1 MRPQKPFW
9 YVLAV
14 FLVTGV
20 LALLFQE
27 TMITRVFFFSG
38 FFILICLVWST
49 FSVRGLQLRRFTRS
63 HQLQVGLRFNERFEV
78 SNNNRIVRLWLEV
91 LDGSNLPYSH
101 GSNVLTFIGPR
112 GERSYERSTL
122 LTRRGEFML
131 GPTIL
136 RSGDPFGLFIS
147 SKQFDPINSLLVLPY
162 QIDIKRFPS
171 PPGQLSGGKALRLA
185 TTEITPYASGVREY
199 RPGDSLSRI
208 HWRTTAKRN
217 QLMVKEFDQ
226 DPQATVWIFLDAC
239 KATRI
244 VGAKQTLDEELDL
257 KSEELDR
264 EIPLPADTFE
274 YGVSIA
280 ATVSGYYIK
289 QNRAVGLVTFDQM
302 LSVIPPERGERQM
315 GKILELLAFVKGEG
329 KMPLVAMV
337 ENQAANISKGSS
349 VVLITAETSE
359 VLEVAVDMFIRRGV
373 RAVVVMIDPESFGR
387 KSRSKGKDLLAA
399 LQSRGVPVRQVG
411 YRKKIKESLEEE

>member
-14 FLVTGV
+14 YVVTGV

-38 FFILICLVWST
+38 FFILICLGWSY

-122 LTRRGEFML
+122 LTRRGEFTL

-136 RSGDPFGLFIS
+136 RSGDPFGLFVS
-147 SKQFDPINSLLVLPY
+147 SIRFNPINSLLVLPY

-185 TTEITPYASGVREY
+185 TNEITPYASGIREY

-239 KATRI
+239 KAARI
-244 VGAKQTLDEELDL
+244 VEAKQALDEELDL
-257 KSEELDR
+257 KSGELDR

-274 YGVSIA
+274 YSVSVA

-302 LSVIPPERGERQM
+302 LTVITPERGERQM
-315 GKILELLAFVKGEG
+315 GKILEFLAFAKGEG
-329 KMPLVAMV
+329 KMPLVGMV
-337 ENQAANISKGSS
+337 ENQAANITKGSS
-349 VVLITAETSE
+349 AVLITTDASE
-359 VLEVAVDMFIRRGV
+359 MLEVAVDIFIRRGV
-373 RAVVVMIDPESFGR
+373 RAVVVLIDPESFGR
-387 KSRSKGKDLLAA
+387 KNKLKVKDLLAA

-411 YRKKIKESLEEE
+411 YRKKIKDSLEEE